1 MNSLKYFLSILF
13 VMALFFQRLN
23 AQQFHVFIQTNK
35 GDFVISLYDSTP
47 YHRDNF
53 INLVGAKFY
62 DSLLFHRIIKH
73 FVAQAGDPDSKY
85 AHDTALLGDGDF
97 KYKIPFEYRPEYFHK
112 YGAVGMARDDN
123 PEKASSACQFYV
135 VTGRIGHDSLYQ
147 KAFQRTGVEVPQ
159 WKRKIYDKIG
169 GAPHLDT
176 RYTVFGEV
184 IQGMK
189 TIKRIC
195 RVKVDKNNRP
205 KRAVRILSAY
215 FKRNY

>member
-1 MNSLKYFLSILF
+1 MNSLKWFISSFLFLLLSL
-13 VMALFFQRLN
+13 QQLN
-23 AQQFHVFIQTNK
+23 AQQYHVFIKTNK

-47 YHRDNF
+47 FHRDNF

-62 DSLLFHRIIKH
+62 DSLLFHRVIKH

-85 AHDTALLGDGDF
+85 ANDTALLGDGDL

-112 YGAVGMARDDN
+112 FGAVGMARDDN

-135 VTGRIGHDSLYQ
+135 VTGRKGHDSLYQ
-147 KAFQRTGVEVPQ
+147 KAFKRTGIEVPE

-169 GAPHLDT
+169 GTPHLDT

-189 TIKRIC
+189 VIKRIC
-195 RVKVDKNNRP
+195 RMKVDKNNRP
-205 KRAVRILSAY
+205 KKPVRILSAY
-215 FKRNY
+215 FRKNY